1 LKPEIPHAV
10 TLGRV
15 LRPGIVSGFCFGK
28 EEDMK
33 KRTSKRKRE
42 PFIPPRKL
50 TPEELEELRAEM
62 KRSLKVMQELNPED
76 QASPKEGGKDAG

>member
-1 LKPEIPHAV
+1 
-10 TLGRV
+10 
-15 LRPGIVSGFCFGK
+15 
-28 EEDMK
+28 MK

-76 QASPKEGGKDAG
+76 QASPKEGGQDAE